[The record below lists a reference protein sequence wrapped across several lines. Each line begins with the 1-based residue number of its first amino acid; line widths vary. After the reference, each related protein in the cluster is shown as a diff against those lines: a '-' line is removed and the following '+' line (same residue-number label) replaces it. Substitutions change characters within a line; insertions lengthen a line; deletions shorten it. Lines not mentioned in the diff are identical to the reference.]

1 MKRILSILII
11 IALMLASV
19 LAVIPTSAA
28 TGTAINTADEFLA
41 MDPAGSY
48 YLAADIELTAPFDAD
63 FKGSLDGNGKT
74 ITVAASALS
83 AFKKISNGQVYGLTV
98 KADYSV
104 SEPNTFGVLARK
116 ASGVFTDITVDANV
130 VVLPEANSFKGGAGL
145 LFGEIVGNATLNNC
159 VSKGSIDVQTK
170 THPNN
175 DDSALLYGVGG
186 MVGRITTGAVSFVGC
201 ENYAFVNTLQAG
213 MPAGGLVGE
222 TAGSASIQLSF
233 ENCVNY
239 GEVIT
244 FGVPSGEGNAH
255 TGAGGILGEALGVH
269 SPDST
274 FTFKNCANHGYIHAN
289 EECGRVAGIGGIV
302 GRGYSPAVLTIDG
315 CINTAD
321 LDAPGTGWSAAGGI
335 VGTLMTYGFAWSGTH
350 DGKIKILNC
359 VNLGDLNAANAF
371 AGGIVGA
378 PFQFNTQNSELY
390 FENCANYGAVTG
402 KDLTA
407 GITPYA
413 GWYGLS
419 GIIFKNCLN
428 AGAVTSTAGSAS
440 GIIVRINKLEEKT
453 YSGTPNP
460 TLIEGCVNI
469 GTIISSGDNGTASG
483 ILGVVDTDDT
493 TIKNCMNM
501 GALTGIKAS
510 AYIMPEATNTV
521 TAEGNVY
528 FGEADD
534 SMKYGSAADIAVIE
548 ERIVAVSALVPFDS
562 SSLCDLVKEASEFN
576 SADFIGGWD
585 AFASALE
592 AAKLVANRASSQ
604 ADVDAAKADLDAAI
618 LGLESPERADFAA
631 LDAAIADAAAYAGKE
646 ASYTPASWSAFA
658 KALADAETLR
668 SGNPKQTAVDAAA
681 AALSAAIAG
690 LTAKADIAPLE
701 AELAK
706 HSSYVESEYVATTW
720 SAFASAKTAAEA
732 LKIDVNASD
741 ADVASAVKALAEAA
755 AALDKK
761 ASADQLSALSAKV
774 TAADSEHPS
783 DNYTS
788 SSYQALRNAIKA
800 INDALKADTGV
811 SQIAVLEKALEDA
824 IAVLKVKGDFTEL
837 DALVDSV
844 DDYKE
849 SDVAGGFDAL
859 KEALTAIE
867 NAKKPASILNISA
880 DDVASLKAAL
890 EAAIDG
896 LVFYADFTDL
906 DTLIAHTSTLV
917 EADYTAE
924 SWAALQSA
932 LKAANDLKAKVGATA
947 PEAQAAH
954 DTLKAAIGSLASAAT
969 EPGESDILVDKKE
982 GCGGVIGATAVVLTA
997 VLGLGAVALKKREN

>member
-1 MKRILSILII
+1 MKRILSVLII

-19 LAVIPTSAA
+19 LAIIPTSAA

-63 FKGSLDGNGKT
+63 FKGTFDGNGKT

-83 AFKKISNGQVYGLTV
+83 AFKKINGGSVCNLTV

-104 SEPNTFGVLARK
+104 PEPNTFGVLARK

-145 LFGEIVGNATLNNC
+145 LFGEIVGDATVSGC

-170 THPNN
+170 THPKN

-186 MVGRITTGAVSFVGC
+186 MVGRITTGAVSFFGC
-201 ENYAFVNTLQAG
+201 ENYAFVNSLQAG
-213 MPAGGLVGE
+213 MPSGGLVGE
-222 TAGSASIQLSF
+222 TAGSASIQLHF

-289 EECGRVAGIGGIV
+289 EACGRVVGIGGIV

-321 LDAPGTGWSAAGGI
+321 LDSPGTGWSGAGGI

-371 AGGIVGA
+371 AGGIVAA

-390 FENCANYGAVTG
+390 FENCANYGDVTG
-402 KDLTA
+402 KNLTA

-428 AGAVTSTAGSAS
+428 AGTVTSTGESAS
-440 GIIVRINKLEEKT
+440 GIIARINKLEEKT
-453 YSGTPNP
+453 YSGDPNP

-469 GTIISSGDNGTASG
+469 GTVFAQGTNGVASG
-483 ILGVVDTDDT
+483 IVGQVDTDDT

-501 GALTGIKAS
+501 GVVTGTKAS
-510 AYIMPEATNTV
+510 AYIMPESEKTV

-528 FGEADD
+528 FGAADD
-534 SMKYGSAADIAVIE
+534 SMKYGSATDGADIEA
-548 ERIVAVSALVPFDS
+548 RMVAISALVPFDS
-562 SSLCDLVKEASEFN
+562 SSLYALVEEASEY
-576 SADFIGGWD
+576 SAADYIGGWD
-585 AFASALE
+585 AFASALA
-592 AAKLVANRASSQ
+592 AAKAVTDRASSE
-604 ADVDAAKADLDAAI
+604 ADVEAARTALESAI
-618 LGLESPERADFAA
+618 LGLESPEKADFAA
-631 LDAAIADAAAYAGKE
+631 LDAALADAAAYAGKE

-668 SGNPKQTAVDAAA
+668 ASNPKQTAVDAAA

-706 HSSYVESEYVATTW
+706 HSSYVESEYVAATW
-720 SAFASAKTAAEA
+720 SAFASAKSAAEA
-732 LKIDVNASD
+732 LKTDVNASD
-741 ADVASAVKALAEAA
+741 ADVAAAVKALADAA

-761 ASADQLSALSAKV
+761 ASADQLSALSAK
-774 TAADSEHPS
+774 AAEADSEHPS

-788 SSYQALRNAIKA
+788 SSYQALRNA
-800 INDALKADTGV
+800 
-811 SQIAVLEKALEDA
+811 
-824 IAVLKVKGDFTEL
+824 
-837 DALVDSV
+837 
-844 DDYKE
+844 
-849 SDVAGGFDAL
+849 
-859 KEALTAIE
+859 
-867 NAKKPASILNISA
+867 
-880 DDVASLKAAL
+880 
-890 EAAIDG
+890 
-896 LVFYADFTDL
+896 
-906 DTLIAHTSTLV
+906 
-917 EADYTAE
+917 
-924 SWAALQSA
+924 
-932 LKAANDLKAKVGATA
+932 
-947 PEAQAAH
+947 
-954 DTLKAAIGSLASAAT
+954 
-969 EPGESDILVDKKE
+969 
-982 GCGGVIGATAVVLTA
+982 
-997 VLGLGAVALKKREN
+997 

>member
-98 KADYSV
+98 KASYEV
-104 SEPNTFGVLARK
+104 AEPNTFGVLARK

-145 LFGEIVGNATLNNC
+145 LFGEIVGDATVSGC

-170 THPNN
+170 THPKN

-201 ENYAFVNTLQAG
+201 ENYAFVNALQAG
-213 MPAGGLVGE
+213 TPAGGLVGE

-239 GEVIT
+239 GEVIA

-289 EECGRVAGIGGIV
+289 EECGRVAGVGGIV
-302 GRGYSPAVLTIDG
+302 GRGYSPAVLNIDG

-440 GIIVRINKLEEKT
+440 GIIARINKLEEKT

-469 GTIISSGDNGTASG
+469 GTIISSGENGTASG

-562 SSLCDLVKEASEFN
+562 SSLCALVKEASEFN

-585 AFASALE
+585 AFAAALE

-668 SGNPKQTAVDAAA
+668 AGNPKQTAVDAAT

-690 LTAKADIAPLE
+690 LTTKADIAPLE

-706 HSSYVESEYVATTW
+706 HSSYVESEYVAATW

-741 ADVASAVKALAEAA
+741 ADVASAVKALADAA

-774 TAADSEHPS
+774 AAADSEHPS

-837 DALVDSV
+837 DALVDSM
-844 DDYKE
+844 DGYKV
-849 SDVAGGFDAL
+849 SDVASGLDAL
-859 KEALTAIE
+859 EEALTAIE

-880 DDVASLKAAL
+880 DDVAALKAAL

-906 DTLIAHTSTLV
+906 DALIASANALV
-917 EADYTAE
+917 EADYSAE
-924 SWAALQSA
+924 SWAALKAALDEATA
-932 LKAANDLKAKVGATA
+932 LKSKAGATA
-947 PEAQAAH
+947 PEAKAALDKLQAAI
-954 DTLKAAIGSLASAAT
+954 DALASAAT

-997 VLGLGAVALKKREN
+997 VIGFGAVALKKREN

>member
-1 MKRILSILII
+1 MKRILSLLII
-11 IALMLASV
+11 LALILSTV
-19 LAVIPTSAA
+19 LAIIPASAA
-28 TGTAINTADEFLA
+28 EGTAINTAEDFLA
-41 MDPAGSY
+41 MDPEGSY
-48 YLAADIELTAPFDAD
+48 HLAADIELTAPFDAD
-63 FKGSLDGNGKT
+63 FKGTLDGNGKT
-74 ITVAASALS
+74 ITVAASAIS
-83 AFKKISNGQVYGLTV
+83 AFKKINNGQVYNLTV

-104 SEPNTFGVLARK
+104 SEPNTFGVLARE
-116 ASGVFTDITVDANV
+116 AIGTFSNVTVDAKV

-145 LFGEIVGNATLNNC
+145 LFGEIVGNATLENC

-186 MVGRITTGAVSFVGC
+186 LVGRITTGAVSFVGC

-222 TAGSASIQLSF
+222 TSGSSSIQLSF
-233 ENCVNY
+233 DNCVNY
-239 GEVIT
+239 GEIIT

-255 TGAGGILGEALGVH
+255 TGAGGIIGETLGVH
-269 SPDST
+269 SPNST
-274 FTFKNCANHGYIHAN
+274 FTFKNCANHGYVHSN

-302 GRGYSPAVLTIDG
+302 GRGYSPAVLTIEN

-321 LDAPGTGWSAAGGI
+321 LDSPGTGWSAAGGI
-335 VGTLMTYGFAWSGTH
+335 VGTLMTYGFNWSGTH

-390 FENCANYGAVTG
+390 FENCANYGDVTG

-428 AGAVTSTAGSAS
+428 AGTVTSTELSAA
-440 GIIVRINKLEEKT
+440 GIIARINKLEEKT
-453 YSGTPNP
+453 YSGDPNP

-469 GTIISSGDNGTASG
+469 GAIIAQSDNGTASG
-483 ILGVVDTDDT
+483 ILGVVDTNDT

-501 GALTGIKAS
+501 GAITGVKAS
-510 AYIMPEATNTV
+510 AYIMPETDKTV
-521 TAEGNVY
+521 VAEGNIY
-528 FGEADD
+528 FGEADEA
-534 SMKYGSAADIAVIE
+534 MKYGSAADITAIE
-548 ERIVAVSALVPFDS
+548 ERITAVSALVPADS
-562 SSLCDLVKEASEFN
+562 SSLYALVTEVSEYN
-576 SADFIGGWD
+576 AADYIGGWN
-585 AFASALE
+585 AFANALE
-592 AAKLVANRASSQ
+592 AAKAVINRASAK
-604 ADVDAAKADLDAAI
+604 ADVDTAKADLDAAI
-618 LGLESPERADFAA
+618 LGLESPADFAA
-631 LDAAIADAAAYAGKE
+631 LDAVLADAAAYAGKE

-658 KALADAETLR
+658 KALADAEALR
-668 SGNPKQTAVDAAA
+668 ASSPKQTAVDSAA

-690 LTAKADIAPLE
+690 LVAKVDLAPLE

-706 HSSYVESEYVATTW
+706 HASYVEADYVATTW
-720 SAFASAKTAAEA
+720 ATFASAKAAAEA
-732 LKIDVNASD
+732 LKANVNASD
-741 ADVASAVKALAEAA
+741 ADVASAVKALADAA
-755 AALDKK
+755 AALDKR
-761 ASADQLSALSAKV
+761 ASADQLSALAAKAA
-774 TAADSEHPS
+774 AADSEHPS

-788 SSYQALRNAIKA
+788 SSYQDLRNAIKA
-800 INDALKADTGV
+800 INDAVKADTGV

-849 SDVAGGFDAL
+849 SDVASGFDAL
-859 KEALTAIE
+859 EEALTAIE
-867 NAKKPASILNISA
+867 NAKKPASVLNISV

-906 DTLIAHTSTLV
+906 DALIASANALV
-917 EADYTAE
+917 EADYSAE
-924 SWAALQSA
+924 SWAALKAALDEATA
-932 LKAANDLKAKVGATA
+932 LKSKAGATA
-947 PEAQAAH
+947 PEAKAALDKLQAAI
-954 DTLKAAIGSLASAAT
+954 DALAPAAT

-997 VLGLGAVALKKREN
+997 VIGLGAVALKKREN